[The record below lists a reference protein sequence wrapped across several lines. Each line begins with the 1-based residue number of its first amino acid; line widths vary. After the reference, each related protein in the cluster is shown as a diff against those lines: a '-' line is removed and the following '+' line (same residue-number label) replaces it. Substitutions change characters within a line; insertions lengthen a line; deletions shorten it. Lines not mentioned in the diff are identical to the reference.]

1 MAIGSIWTGRW
12 MATLIDPP
20 VAADALADALGLA
33 PADSEAAGADALGW
47 PVLHA
52 AITMLTADIESPMTD
67 ARLMNWRRV
76 IRPLANDSTRSSSTG
91 VADRRTRSS
100 RE

>member
-1 MAIGSIWTGRW
+1 V
-12 MATLIDPP
+12 PP

-33 PADSEAAGADALGW
+33 PGSWEAGGADAGV
-47 PVLHA
+47 PPPHA
-52 AITMLTADIESPMTD
+52 AMTMLTADIDSPMTD
-67 ARLMNWRRV
+67 ARWMNWRRV
-76 IRPLANDSTRSSSTG
+76 ILPWAKCSTRSSSSG